1 MKFYKV
7 TDHEPSILPDGDWE
21 MTWSDEFD
29 GTELDRSKWD
39 YRMSMMQLEHPA
51 WTDEGVE
58 QLKAWMQSAYEMFTE
73 TGKVPEVVKNTE
85 EDA

>member
-29 GTELDRSKWD
+29 GTGGD
-39 YRMSMMQLEHPA
+39 YDDGWFDGGS
-51 WTDEGVE
+51 G
-58 QLKAWMQSAYEMFTE
+58 
-73 TGKVPEVVKNTE
+73 E
-85 EDA
+85 EADDGNW